1 MYFFGKTNRSYVMI
15 DKINFLLENG
25 KEISL
30 GRKKTDFKIDE
41 EGNLKMY
48 WKDCFIWDGT
58 KASSLSGKDRQDI
71 SVAELISIEYDC
83 EADPDYFVTL
93 FEWG

>member
-30 GRKKTDFKIDE
+30 GRKKTDYNIDE
-41 EGNLKMY
+41 NGNLRMY
-48 WKDCFIWDGT
+48 WKDCYVWDGA
-58 KASSLSGKDRQDI
+58 KASRLSDKDRQDI

-83 EADPDYFVTL
+83 DAEPDYFVAL
-93 FEWG
+93 FDWG